1 MWVYPLKAHIQ
12 AARLIIYT
20 KRGNNMTSREYAK
33 ANHFEVVGKLS
44 RVRDK
49 GFIVKEKIFVDEA
62 GNEFHLQRHFGK
74 WACTYI
80 ITADGGVL

>member
-1 MWVYPLKAHIQ
+1 
-12 AARLIIYT
+12 
-20 KRGNNMTSREYAK
+20 MTSREYAK
-33 ANHFEVVGKLS
+33 ANHFKVVGKLS
-44 RVRDK
+44 RVRDR

-74 WACTYI
+74 WACAYI